1 MRCFLLNK
9 PYGVLSQFTR
19 EVPSHRTLKDVY
31 DFPPHVYPVGRLD
44 RDSEGLLLL
53 TDDTRLNHR
62 LLQPAH
68 GHRRTYH
75 VQVEGTVGDD
85 AVAALAVGP
94 TIRIRGREH
103 RSRPVVVERIA
114 PAYPPRV
121 PPVRERK
128 HIPDTWLSL
137 TLTEGKNRQV
147 RRMCAAVGH
156 PVLRLI
162 RYAIGGTTLA
172 DLEGQLVREVG
183 VTWLS
188 QRLGLLK

>member
-1 MRCFLLNK
+1 MRYFLLDK
-9 PYGVLSQFTR
+9 PYGVLSQFSR
-19 EVPSHRTLKDVY
+19 ELATHRTLADVY

-53 TDDTRLNHR
+53 TDDTRLNYR

-75 VQVEGTVGDD
+75 VQVEGAVGEE
-85 AVAALAVGP
+85 ATAALAAGV
-94 TIRIRGREH
+94 TIRLKGREH

-114 PAYPPRV
+114 PAYSPRMPPIRQ
-121 PPVRERK
+121 RK

-156 PVLRLI
+156 PVLRLV
-162 RYAIGGTTLA
+162 RYAIGEVTLA
-172 DLEGQLVREVG
+172 DLAGQHVREVG
-183 VTWLS
+183 VNWLS

>member
-1 MRCFLLNK
+1 MRYFLLDK

-19 EVPSHRTLKDVY
+19 EVPSHRTLAAVY
-31 DFPPHVYPVGRLD
+31 DFPPQVYPVGRLD

-62 LLQPAH
+62 LLNPAH
-68 GHRRTYH
+68 GHQRTYH
-75 VQVEGTVGDD
+75 VQVEGAVGQ
-85 AVAALAVGP
+85 AAIAALAAGP
-94 TIRIRGREH
+94 AIRIRGREH
-103 RSRPVVVERIA
+103 RSRPVQVEPIA

-121 PPVRERK
+121 PPVRVRK
-128 HIPDTWLSL
+128 TIPDTWLAL

-162 RYAIGGTTLA
+162 RYAVGELTLA
-172 DLEGQLVREVG
+172 DLQGQQVREVG
-183 VTWLS
+183 VTWLE
-188 QRLGLLK
+188 QRLELLS